1 MGATLRPYFWQG
13 RKELGIKK
21 AFLTPIYGSVERLN
35 ISKPLNYTHT
45 LSLPPT
51 CCSRSRIIIML
62 VIFNANALIFFY
74 FYTLYIYRWQR

>member
-51 CCSRSRIIIML
+51 CCSRSRIIML

-74 FYTLYIYRWQR
+74 FYTLYIYRLQR